1 MKKAILILLL
11 MTTSIF
17 ANKMILKA
25 CVKTD
30 ISSDASIFTCYTGDY
45 KVTYE
50 SKRKK
55 YIKDFKKIGTAP
67 KIIQYITNK

>member
-1 MKKAILILLL
+1 MKKAILLLL
-11 MTTSIF
+11 FMSTSIF
-17 ANKMILKA
+17 ANKMILKS

-45 KVTYE
+45 KVTYQ

-55 YIKDFKKIGTAP
+55 YIKDFEKIGTPP